1 MNLSPKSKADAFMEE
16 FEGGTVCHPFS
27 RHLRIFDNNV
37 VFEVK
42 PFNGSI
48 RLSMIQAIELGKGHA
63 SSGLDW
69 LTALAR
75 QHSIAIQG
83 SIDRQGR
90 DGLRTPELR
99 SWYKRHGFNVAGNSI
114 LYSPDYLLADKARRV
129 IQASLASR
137 PVLKLN
143 PGS

>member
-1 MNLSPKSKADAFMEE
+1 MNPSPNTKAEAFMEE
-16 FEGGTVCHPFS
+16 FERGTVCHPFS
-27 RHLRIFDNNV
+27 RHLRIFNNNV

-42 PFNGSI
+42 PFNNTI
-48 RLSMIQAIELGKGHA
+48 RLSMIQAIDMGKGHA

-90 DGLRTPELR
+90 DGLRTPQLR

-114 LYSPDYLLADKARRV
+114 LYSPAYLLADKARHAV
-129 IQASLASR
+129 QASLTHR